1 MRAPPAAA
9 SRMASSLVPGKAKG
23 KPSLRIMVHEDAREI
38 SLDPNELIANS
49 VAAIDLSHQSLKV
62 IVGDRSLIFLQ
73 QFPLRRIGQRTT
85 EEIDCKR
92 RKRSEEEEE
101 EGEEGEAEDPGVK
114 MMRDHRLDF
123 RLFNTM
129 LAGC

>member
-1 MRAPPAAA
+1 
-9 SRMASSLVPGKAKG
+9 MAFPLVPGKTKG
-23 KPSLRIMVHEDAREI
+23 EPSLGVLVHQDAREI
-38 SLDPNELIANS
+38 VFDAKEVIANS

-62 IVGDRSLIFLQ
+62 IVGDGSLIFLQ

-92 RKRSEEEEE
+92 GNRSEEEEKEEEEAE
-101 EGEEGEAEDPGVK
+101 EGEEEEAEDPGVK
-114 MMRDHRLDF
+114 MMRDHGLDF